1 MHTLVLLAALS
12 SQITFK
18 TSQEGEM
25 TTIIPQVTLTHACL
39 CQVHIDFS
47 RHGLGGNST
56 STQRNTLNIPANQ
69 PIDLSRLSVNIHA
82 LDSVTL
88 VVTVSDGESLHLTQR
103 WPSSE

>member
-25 TTIIPQVTLTHACL
+25 TTITPQVTLTHACL
-39 CQVHIDFS
+39 CQVSIGFS
-47 RHGLGGNST
+47 RHGQGGNST
-56 STQRNTLNIPANQ
+56 SMQRNTLNIPANQ

-88 VVTVSDGESLHLTQR
+88 VVTVSDGESLHLTQH